1 MIWIV
6 SCKQVGQRQSAPAFS
21 TTAITCGSSKHQQ
34 YVSPA
39 RTPHS
44 KAASHLAQRAME
56 RSPLP
61 FRQFCCAASVIAV
74 PFLPLSQEIKGP
86 TSHLS
91 GQYGSRWKC
100 LDKASCSHSYLLKPR
115 RDSSS
120 MLKQASWLSS
130 TLDHSCGTA
139 LDFHQLPPL
148 CPSIRASGSL
158 QRYSVGIAPIL

>member
-1 MIWIV
+1 MTWIV
-6 SCKQVGQRQSAPAFS
+6 SCKQVGQRQFAPAFS

-34 YVSPA
+34 WVSPA

-44 KAASHLAQRAME
+44 KAVLHLAQRAKG
-56 RSPLP
+56 RSPLS
-61 FRQFCCAASVIAV
+61 FRQFCGVASVIAV
-74 PFLPLSQEIKGP
+74 FFLPLSQKIKSP

-91 GQYGSRWKC
+91 GRYGSRWKR

-148 CPSIRASGSL
+148 RPSIRAGGSL
-158 QRYSVGIAPIL
+158 QRYSVDNAFTL